1 MTGFKKR
8 LASTALATAMT
19 LTALPVSVFLIS
31 TDAEAGVPNGF
42 AYTQGTRFMLDGSPF
57 YYAGTN
63 CYYLTFKSQEA
74 VDSVFKDAEAMGLK
88 VIRVWGNLDVG
99 VKTGTTDSEGKPVFT
114 NNNDGPGEKDGIYFQ
129 YFDKDLG
136 KPVINEGKDGLQKLD
151 YALYQAEKH
160 GIKLLITFTNYWD
173 AFGGMGQYVKWAQEL
188 GISGLKKDDFY
199 TNETLKG
206 WYKDYVNGLL
216 NHTNPYTGRKLK
228 DEPSV
233 FAWELANEPRCN
245 TDAQCKD
252 NILYNWAKEMSEYVK
267 SVDPNHMVA
276 LGDEGFYNK
285 PYGYY
290 NEYTTSNYAFYGA
303 EGVDFEKL
311 MTIDTLD
318 FGTPHLYLDQ
328 WGMKHTG
335 TGQDDLLWFKIHG
348 ETCAELGKPV
358 ILEEFGLT
366 NRTIRDSEYE
376 QWFEVL
382 EGDVYE
388 TVEYAGTNYWMIASY
403 IDGALYPDYDQ
414 YTVYGPEGTDT
425 ESIRQLIIKHA
436 ANMTAKN
443 SVNTIASDK
452 LSFDRADTT
461 DLTVTAAMKEG
472 VISGI
477 TLDGNALTE
486 GKDFTINNNSVTIKA
501 SYLKTLEL
509 KNHVFT
515 LNCTAGSSP
524 KFTVNVTDVSI
535 PAPTLDKYIATVD
548 KNLRHYKQVNVGYDK
563 KTSEFRGIT
572 VNGKYLTAGADYTDN
587 GGLVTFSDSFIKSLG
602 EGNVT
607 LVFDFY
613 EGADCEFQLT
623 VADTSAL
630 EDIDTFENY
639 TDDSQLRSAYTP
651 NTNGNNITVSLVDS
665 TNGKAM
671 RFEYDVSLPN
681 GYSGVNHAL
690 SQRNVAQYKG
700 VSITL
705 AGDNSGNTFTL
716 QFKDKNDNYFEK
728 EFAVDFYG
736 EKTIKIP
743 FEEFNAPSWQSS
755 SATLD
760 TTGIVQVA
768 FYAGRSGNADTGT
781 YIIDDVYFYN
791 EEQETEGAH
800 LIDKTGTFDGSAPAA
815 VLTKLVLNGQAISK
829 ITCGDKTLNSNTD
842 YSWNGSQVTLN
853 TPFTQALDNGKYE
866 IVYHFSDGTTD
877 TFILTVINSAVTDD
891 ITVDNVTNFTS
902 TNATDSSLT
911 LAWDKNNKAEGYT
924 VEIYKGGKWNE
935 IYSGADTSC
944 TAKDLRASSTYT
956 FRIRA
961 YKASGGTT
969 YYSDYVRLAAKTAE
983 SSGVSNVKSF
993 RKISAT
999 SSELIIG
1006 WAKNNSAEGY
1016 IVEQYKGGKWTEVLR
1031 TCTNNTVGF
1040 IAGDLKAGT
1049 TYTFRIRAYKT
1060 SGDTVIYSNY
1070 TRLAAVTNAN

>member
-31 TDAEAGVPNGF
+31 TDAAAGVPNGF

-74 VDSVFKDAEAMGLK
+74 VDNVFKDAEAMGLK

-114 NNNDGPGEKDGIYFQ
+114 NNNDGSGEKDGVYFQ

-136 KPVINEGKDGLQKLD
+136 KPVTNFGEDGIKKLD

-160 GIKLLITFTNYWD
+160 GMKLLITFTNYWD
-173 AFGGMGQYVKWAQEL
+173 AFGGMGQYIKWAQEL

-245 TDAQCKD
+245 SDAQCKD
-252 NILYNWAKEMSEYVK
+252 DILYNWAKEMSEYVK

-276 LGDEGFYNK
+276 LGDEGFFNR
-285 PYGYY
+285 PYGYFD
-290 NEYTTSNYAFYGA
+290 EYTTSNYAFYGA

-348 ETCAELGKPV
+348 ETCAELDKPV

-366 NRTIRDSEYE
+366 NRTIRDSEYA

-382 EGDVYE
+382 EGNVYE

-425 ESIRQLIIKHA
+425 ESTRQLIIKHA
-436 ANMTAKN
+436 ANMAAKN
-443 SVNTIASDK
+443 NVNTIVNDK
-452 LSFDRADTT
+452 LSFDRADNN
-461 DLTVTAAMKEG
+461 DLTVTAVMKEG

-486 GKDFTINNNSVTIKA
+486 GKDFTISNNCVTIKA
-501 SYLKTLEL
+501 SYLKTLGL
-509 KNHVFT
+509 KSHVFT

-572 VNGKYLTAGADYTDN
+572 VNGKYITAGTDYTDN

-613 EGADCEFQLT
+613 EGADCEFLLT
-623 VADTSAL
+623 VTDTSAL

-651 NTNGNNITVSLVDS
+651 NTNGNNITVSLMDS

-760 TTGIVQVA
+760 TTGIVQAA
-768 FYAGRSGNADTGT
+768 FYAGRGGNADTGA

-791 EEQETEGAH
+791 EEQETEGAR
-800 LIDKTGTFDGSAPAA
+800 LINKTGTFDGSAPAT

-853 TPFTQALDNGKYE
+853 TPFTQTLDNGKYE

-911 LAWDKNNKAEGYT
+911 LAWDKNNKADGYT

-935 IYSGADTSC
+935 IYSGADASC

-983 SSGVSNVKSF
+983 SSGVSNVTSF

-1031 TCTNNTVGF
+1031 TYTNNTVGF

-1060 SGDTVIYSNY
+1060 LGDTVIYSNY